1 LLDRLSVLFVRH
13 LFFLLF
19 FVLKALRREIRV
31 LVPEMPHDPRWKA
44 ALDLAVKG
52 DGLQTL
58 LVGIGRLHFLK
69 GLARFIT
76 FRNLHLVDG

>member
-1 LLDRLSVLFVRH
+1 VRARPLKGLHDRHAEVNLLDRLSVLFVRH

-44 ALDLAVKG
+44 ALDLAV
-52 DGLQTL
+52 
-58 LVGIGRLHFLK
+58 
-69 GLARFIT
+69 
-76 FRNLHLVDG
+76 